1 LEGAMKDYRVKITV
15 RNDRILSKIESEYAS
30 VRNFCMA
37 MDLEYQRITDL
48 IRGTSPINAK
58 GEIKELVKKL
68 MEALGCTIEELFTE
82 KQLKG
87 FVSHNKFETK
97 VDEEDLMKIKQD
109 IKPLELG
116 MMEQDVTKVLNKIFH
131 KFLTPREERVIRM
144 RFGIGTWSDAT
155 LEEVGLQFLITRER
169 IRFIEKNA
177 MKKLSSP
184 EVINELRNAGIQDIF
199 SKVDMRGPLIQK
211 KRRKRKEYKLM
222 SIKHR
227 IVLPMSMEEEY
238 KNADVPGP
246 SDLEEVIKRLE
257 FRNEK
262 LHKYIDQLID
272 ENNKLR
278 SKMKAV
284 DDIVEEYRNKGTI

>member
-1 LEGAMKDYRVKITV
+1 MKDYRVKITV

-37 MDLEYQRITDL
+37 MNLDYQRITDL

-68 MEALGCTIEELFTE
+68 MEALGCTIDELFTE

-97 VDEEDLMKIKQD
+97 VEEKDLMEIKQD

-144 RFGIGTWSDAT
+144 RFGIGTWSDST
-155 LEEVGLQFLITRER
+155 LEEVGLQFQVTQER
-169 IRFIEKNA
+169 IRHIEQNA

-199 SKVDMRGPLIQK
+199 SKVDMRGPLIK
-211 KRRKRKEYKLM
+211 KREEKRLQKINAFKQMLKEDKEKYEINELDK
-222 SIKHR
+222 
-227 IVLPMSMEEEY
+227 Y
-238 KNADVPGP
+238 KNISIDNETYNIITELQTVM
-246 SDLEEVIKRLE
+246 SSESKLSRSQIIKTL
-257 FRNEK
+257 
-262 LHKYIDQLID
+262 
-272 ENNKLR
+272 
-278 SKMKAV
+278 
-284 DDIVEEYRNKGTI
+284 VEEKERSIN

>member
-1 LEGAMKDYRVKITV
+1 MKDYRVKITV

-97 VDEEDLMKIKQD
+97 VEEKDLMKIKQD

-144 RFGIGTWSDAT
+144 RFGIGTWSDST
-155 LEEVGLQFLITRER
+155 LEEVGLQFQVTLER
-169 IRFIEKNA
+169 IRHIEQNA

-184 EVINELRNAGIQDIF
+184 EVIDELRNAGIQDIF
-199 SKVDMRGPLIQK
+199 SKVDIKGPLIK
-211 KRRKRKEYKLM
+211 KREEKRLQKINVFKQMLKEDKEKYEINELDK
-222 SIKHR
+222 
-227 IVLPMSMEEEY
+227 Y
-238 KNADVPGP
+238 KNITIDNETYNIITELQTVM
-246 SDLEEVIKRLE
+246 SSQSKLSRSQIIKTL
-257 FRNEK
+257 
-262 LHKYIDQLID
+262 
-272 ENNKLR
+272 
-278 SKMKAV
+278 
-284 DDIVEEYRNKGTI
+284 VEEKERNIN

>member
-1 LEGAMKDYRVKITV
+1 MKDYRIKITV
-15 RNDRILSKIESEYAS
+15 RNDRILSKIESEYVS

-37 MDLEYQRITDL
+37 MNLEYQRITDL

-97 VDEEDLMKIKQD
+97 VEEKDLIKIKQD
-109 IKPLELG
+109 VKPLELG

-144 RFGIGTWSDAT
+144 RFGIGTWSDST
-155 LEEVGLQFLITRER
+155 LEEVGLQFEVTQER
-169 IRFIEKNA
+169 IRHIEQNA

-184 EVINELRNAGIQDIF
+184 EVIDELRNAGIQDIF
-199 SKVDMRGPLIQK
+199 SKVDIKGPLIK
-211 KRRKRKEYKLM
+211 KREEKRLQKINAFQKMFQENKEKYEINQLDK
-222 SIKHR
+222 
-227 IVLPMSMEEEY
+227 Y
-238 KNADVPGP
+238 KNITIDNETYNIITELQTVM
-246 SDLEEVIKRLE
+246 SSQSKLSRSQIIKTL
-257 FRNEK
+257 
-262 LHKYIDQLID
+262 
-272 ENNKLR
+272 
-278 SKMKAV
+278 
-284 DDIVEEYRNKGTI
+284 VEEKERNIN

>member
-1 LEGAMKDYRVKITV
+1 MKDYRVKITV
-15 RNDRILSKIESEYAS
+15 RNDRILSKIESEYVS

-37 MDLEYQRITDL
+37 MNLEYQRITDL

-97 VDEEDLMKIKQD
+97 VDEKDLMKIKQD

-144 RFGIGTWSDAT
+144 RFGIGTWSDST
-155 LEEVGLQFLITRER
+155 LEEVGLQFQVTLER
-169 IRFIEKNA
+169 IRHIEQNA

-184 EVINELRNAGIQDIF
+184 EVIDELRNAGIQDIF
-199 SKVDMRGPLIQK
+199 SKVDIKGPLIK
-211 KRRKRKEYKLM
+211 KREEKKLKKINAFQKMFQENKEKYEINQLDK
-222 SIKHR
+222 
-227 IVLPMSMEEEY
+227 Y
-238 KNADVPGP
+238 KNITIDNETYNIITELQTVM
-246 SDLEEVIKRLE
+246 SSQSKLSRSQIIKTL
-257 FRNEK
+257 
-262 LHKYIDQLID
+262 
-272 ENNKLR
+272 
-278 SKMKAV
+278 
-284 DDIVEEYRNKGTI
+284 VEEKERNIN

>member
-1 LEGAMKDYRVKITV
+1 MKDYRIKITV
-15 RNDRILSKIESEYAS
+15 RNDRILSKIESEYVS

-37 MDLEYQRITDL
+37 MNLEYQRITDL

-97 VDEEDLMKIKQD
+97 VEEKDLIKIKQD
-109 IKPLELG
+109 VKPLELG

-144 RFGIGTWSDAT
+144 RFGIGTWSDST
-155 LEEVGLQFLITRER
+155 LAEVGLQFEVTQER
-169 IRFIEKNA
+169 IRHIEQNA

-184 EVINELRNAGIQDIF
+184 EVIDELRNAGIQDIF
-199 SKVDMRGPLIQK
+199 SKVDIKGPLIK
-211 KRRKRKEYKLM
+211 KREEKRLQKINAFQKMFQENKEKYEINQLDK
-222 SIKHR
+222 
-227 IVLPMSMEEEY
+227 Y
-238 KNADVPGP
+238 KNITIDNETYNIITELQTVM
-246 SDLEEVIKRLE
+246 SSQSKLSRSQIIKTL
-257 FRNEK
+257 
-262 LHKYIDQLID
+262 
-272 ENNKLR
+272 
-278 SKMKAV
+278 
-284 DDIVEEYRNKGTI
+284 VEEKERNIN

>member
-1 LEGAMKDYRVKITV
+1 MKDYRIKITV
-15 RNDRILSKIESEYAS
+15 RNDRILSKIESEYVS

-37 MDLEYQRITDL
+37 MNLEYQRITDL

-58 GEIKELVKKL
+58 GEIRELVKKL

-97 VDEEDLMKIKQD
+97 VDEKDLIKIKQD

-144 RFGIGTWSDAT
+144 RFGIGTWSDST
-155 LEEVGLQFLITRER
+155 LEEVGLQFQVTLER
-169 IRFIEKNA
+169 IRHIEQNA

-184 EVINELRNAGIQDIF
+184 EVIDELRNAGIQDIF
-199 SKVDMRGPLIQK
+199 SKVDIKGPLIK
-211 KRRKRKEYKLM
+211 KREEKRLQKINAFQKMFQENKEKYEINELDK
-222 SIKHR
+222 
-227 IVLPMSMEEEY
+227 Y
-238 KNADVPGP
+238 KNITIDNETYNIITELQTVM
-246 SDLEEVIKRLE
+246 SSQSKLSRSQIIKTL
-257 FRNEK
+257 
-262 LHKYIDQLID
+262 
-272 ENNKLR
+272 
-278 SKMKAV
+278 
-284 DDIVEEYRNKGTI
+284 VEEKERNIN

>member
-1 LEGAMKDYRVKITV
+1 MKDYRVKITV
-15 RNDRILSKIESEYAS
+15 RNDRILSKIESEYVS

-37 MDLEYQRITDL
+37 MNLEYQRITDL

-97 VDEEDLMKIKQD
+97 VDEKDLMKIKQD

-144 RFGIGTWSDAT
+144 RFGIGTWSDST
-155 LEEVGLQFLITRER
+155 LEEVGLQFQVTQER
-169 IRFIEKNA
+169 IRHIEQNA

-184 EVINELRNAGIQDIF
+184 EVIDELRNAGIQDIF
-199 SKVDMRGPLIQK
+199 SKVDIKGPLIK
-211 KRRKRKEYKLM
+211 KREEKRLQKINAFQKMFQENKEKYEINQLDK
-222 SIKHR
+222 
-227 IVLPMSMEEEY
+227 Y
-238 KNADVPGP
+238 KNITIDNETYNIITELQTVM
-246 SDLEEVIKRLE
+246 SSQSKLSRSQIIKTL
-257 FRNEK
+257 
-262 LHKYIDQLID
+262 
-272 ENNKLR
+272 
-278 SKMKAV
+278 
-284 DDIVEEYRNKGTI
+284 VEEKERNIN

>member
-1 LEGAMKDYRVKITV
+1 MKDYRIKITV

-97 VDEEDLMKIKQD
+97 VDEKDLMKIKQD

-144 RFGIGTWSDAT
+144 RFGIGTWSDST
-155 LEEVGLQFLITRER
+155 LEEVGLQFQVTLER
-169 IRFIEKNA
+169 IRHIEQNA

-184 EVINELRNAGIQDIF
+184 EVIDELRNAGIQDIF
-199 SKVDMRGPLIQK
+199 SKVDIKGPLIK
-211 KRRKRKEYKLM
+211 KREEKRLQKINAFQKMFQENKEKYEINELDK
-222 SIKHR
+222 
-227 IVLPMSMEEEY
+227 Y
-238 KNADVPGP
+238 KNITIDNETYNIITELQTVM
-246 SDLEEVIKRLE
+246 SSQSKLSRSQIIKTL
-257 FRNEK
+257 
-262 LHKYIDQLID
+262 
-272 ENNKLR
+272 
-278 SKMKAV
+278 
-284 DDIVEEYRNKGTI
+284 VEEKERNIN

>member
-1 LEGAMKDYRVKITV
+1 MKDYRIKITV

-37 MDLEYQRITDL
+37 MNLEYQRITDL

-58 GEIKELVKKL
+58 GEIRELVKKL
-68 MEALGCTIEELFTE
+68 MEALGCSIDELFTE

-97 VDEEDLMKIKQD
+97 VDEKDLMKIKQD

-144 RFGIGTWSDAT
+144 RFGIGTWSDST
-155 LEEVGLQFLITRER
+155 LEEVGLQFQVTLER
-169 IRFIEKNA
+169 IRHIEQNA

-184 EVINELRNAGIQDIF
+184 EVIDELRNAGIQDIF
-199 SKVDMRGPLIQK
+199 SKVDIKGPLIK
-211 KRRKRKEYKLM
+211 KREEKRLQKINAFQKMFQENKEKYEINELDK
-222 SIKHR
+222 
-227 IVLPMSMEEEY
+227 Y
-238 KNADVPGP
+238 KNITIDNETYNIITELQTVM
-246 SDLEEVIKRLE
+246 SSQSKLSRSQIIKTL
-257 FRNEK
+257 
-262 LHKYIDQLID
+262 
-272 ENNKLR
+272 
-278 SKMKAV
+278 
-284 DDIVEEYRNKGTI
+284 VEEKERNIN

>member
-1 LEGAMKDYRVKITV
+1 MKDYRVKITV

-97 VDEEDLMKIKQD
+97 VDEKDLMKIKQD

-144 RFGIGTWSDAT
+144 RFGIGTWSDST
-155 LEEVGLQFLITRER
+155 LEEVGLQFQVTLER
-169 IRFIEKNA
+169 IRHIEQNA

-184 EVINELRNAGIQDIF
+184 EVIDELRNAGIQDIF
-199 SKVDMRGPLIQK
+199 SKVDIKGPLIK
-211 KRRKRKEYKLM
+211 KREEKRLQKINAFQKMFQENKEKYEINQLDK
-222 SIKHR
+222 
-227 IVLPMSMEEEY
+227 Y
-238 KNADVPGP
+238 KNITIDNETYNIITELQTVM
-246 SDLEEVIKRLE
+246 SSQSKLSRSQIIKTL
-257 FRNEK
+257 
-262 LHKYIDQLID
+262 
-272 ENNKLR
+272 
-278 SKMKAV
+278 
-284 DDIVEEYRNKGTI
+284 VEEKERNIN

>member
-1 LEGAMKDYRVKITV
+1 MKDYRVKITV
-15 RNDRILSKIESEYAS
+15 RNDRILSKIESEYVS

-37 MDLEYQRITDL
+37 MNLEYQRITDL

-97 VDEEDLMKIKQD
+97 VEEKDLMKIKQD

-144 RFGIGTWSDAT
+144 RFGIGTWSDST
-155 LEEVGLQFLITRER
+155 LAEVGLQFEVTQER
-169 IRFIEKNA
+169 IRHIEQNA

-184 EVINELRNAGIQDIF
+184 EVIDELRNAGIQDIF
-199 SKVDMRGPLIQK
+199 SKVDIKGPLIK
-211 KRRKRKEYKLM
+211 KREEKRLQKINVFKQMLKEDKEKYEINELDK
-222 SIKHR
+222 
-227 IVLPMSMEEEY
+227 Y
-238 KNADVPGP
+238 KNISIDNETYNIITELQTVM
-246 SDLEEVIKRLE
+246 SSESKLSRSQIIKTL
-257 FRNEK
+257 
-262 LHKYIDQLID
+262 
-272 ENNKLR
+272 
-278 SKMKAV
+278 
-284 DDIVEEYRNKGTI
+284 VEEKERNIN

>member
-1 LEGAMKDYRVKITV
+1 MKDYRVKITV
-15 RNDRILSKIESEYAS
+15 RNDRILSKIESEYVS

-37 MDLEYQRITDL
+37 MNLEYQRITDL

-58 GEIKELVKKL
+58 GEIRELVKKL

-97 VDEEDLMKIKQD
+97 VDEKDLMKIKQD

-144 RFGIGTWSDAT
+144 RFGIGTWSDST
-155 LEEVGLQFLITRER
+155 LEEVGLQFQVTLER
-169 IRFIEKNA
+169 IRHIEQNA

-184 EVINELRNAGIQDIF
+184 EVIDELRNAGIQDIF
-199 SKVDMRGPLIQK
+199 SKVDIKGPLIK
-211 KRRKRKEYKLM
+211 KREEKRLQKINVFKQMLKEDKEKYEINELDK
-222 SIKHR
+222 
-227 IVLPMSMEEEY
+227 Y
-238 KNADVPGP
+238 KNITIDNETYNIITELQTVM
-246 SDLEEVIKRLE
+246 SSQSKLSRSQIIKTL
-257 FRNEK
+257 
-262 LHKYIDQLID
+262 
-272 ENNKLR
+272 
-278 SKMKAV
+278 
-284 DDIVEEYRNKGTI
+284 VEEKERNIN

>member
-1 LEGAMKDYRVKITV
+1 MKDYRVKITV

-37 MDLEYQRITDL
+37 MNLDYQRITDL

-68 MEALGCTIEELFTE
+68 MEALGCTIDELFTE

-97 VDEEDLMKIKQD
+97 VEEKDLMKIKQD

-144 RFGIGTWSDAT
+144 RFGIGTWSDST
-155 LEEVGLQFLITRER
+155 LEEVGLQFQVTQER
-169 IRFIEKNA
+169 IRHIEQNA

-199 SKVDMRGPLIQK
+199 SKVDMRGPLIK
-211 KRRKRKEYKLM
+211 KREEKRLQKINAFKQMLKEDKEKYEINELDK
-222 SIKHR
+222 
-227 IVLPMSMEEEY
+227 Y
-238 KNADVPGP
+238 KNISIDNETYNIITELQTVM
-246 SDLEEVIKRLE
+246 SSESKLSRSQIIKTL
-257 FRNEK
+257 
-262 LHKYIDQLID
+262 
-272 ENNKLR
+272 
-278 SKMKAV
+278 
-284 DDIVEEYRNKGTI
+284 VEEKERSIN

>member
-1 LEGAMKDYRVKITV
+1 MKDYRVKITV

-30 VRNFCMA
+30 VKNFCMA
-37 MDLEYQRITDL
+37 MNLDYQRITDL

-68 MEALGCTIEELFTE
+68 MEALGCTIDELFTE

-97 VDEEDLMKIKQD
+97 VEEKDLMKIKQD

-144 RFGIGTWSDAT
+144 RFGIGTWSDST
-155 LEEVGLQFLITRER
+155 LGEVGLQFEVTQER
-169 IRFIEKNA
+169 IRHIEQNA

-199 SKVDMRGPLIQK
+199 SKVDMKGPLIK
-211 KRRKRKEYKLM
+211 KREEKRLQKINAFKQMLKEDKEKYEINELDK
-222 SIKHR
+222 
-227 IVLPMSMEEEY
+227 Y
-238 KNADVPGP
+238 KNISIDNETYNIITELQTVMSSESKLSRSQIIKTLA
-246 SDLEEVIKRLE
+246 EEKERGI
-257 FRNEK
+257 N
-262 LHKYIDQLID
+262 
-272 ENNKLR
+272 
-278 SKMKAV
+278 
-284 DDIVEEYRNKGTI
+284 

>member
-1 LEGAMKDYRVKITV
+1 MKDYRVKITV
-15 RNDRILSKIESEYAS
+15 RNDRILSKIESEYVS

-37 MDLEYQRITDL
+37 MNLEYQRITDL

-97 VDEEDLMKIKQD
+97 VDEKDLMKIKQD

-144 RFGIGTWSDAT
+144 RFGIGTWSDST
-155 LEEVGLQFLITRER
+155 LEEVGLQFQVTQER
-169 IRFIEKNA
+169 IRHIEQNA

-184 EVINELRNAGIQDIF
+184 EVIDELRNAGIQDIF
-199 SKVDMRGPLIQK
+199 SKVDIKGPLIK
-211 KRRKRKEYKLM
+211 KREEKRLQKINVFKQMLKEDKEKYEINELDK
-222 SIKHR
+222 
-227 IVLPMSMEEEY
+227 Y
-238 KNADVPGP
+238 KNISIDNETYNIITELQTVM
-246 SDLEEVIKRLE
+246 SSESKLSRSQIIKTL
-257 FRNEK
+257 
-262 LHKYIDQLID
+262 
-272 ENNKLR
+272 
-278 SKMKAV
+278 
-284 DDIVEEYRNKGTI
+284 VEEKERNIN

>member
-1 LEGAMKDYRVKITV
+1 MKDYRIKITV
-15 RNDRILSKIESEYAS
+15 RNDRILSKIESEYVS

-37 MDLEYQRITDL
+37 MNLEYQRITDL

-97 VDEEDLMKIKQD
+97 VEEKDLMKIKQD
-109 IKPLELG
+109 VKPLELG

-144 RFGIGTWSDAT
+144 RFGIGTWSDST
-155 LEEVGLQFLITRER
+155 LEEVGLQFQVTQER
-169 IRFIEKNA
+169 IRHIEQNA

-184 EVINELRNAGIQDIF
+184 EVIDELRNAGIQDIF
-199 SKVDMRGPLIQK
+199 SKVDIKGPLIK
-211 KRRKRKEYKLM
+211 KREEKRLQKINAFQKMLQEDKEKYEINQLDK
-222 SIKHR
+222 
-227 IVLPMSMEEEY
+227 Y
-238 KNADVPGP
+238 KNITIDNETYNIITELQTVM
-246 SDLEEVIKRLE
+246 SSQSKLSRSQIIKTL
-257 FRNEK
+257 
-262 LHKYIDQLID
+262 
-272 ENNKLR
+272 
-278 SKMKAV
+278 
-284 DDIVEEYRNKGTI
+284 VEEKERNIN

>member
-1 LEGAMKDYRVKITV
+1 MKDYRVKITV

-68 MEALGCTIEELFTE
+68 MEALGCSIDELFTE

-97 VDEEDLMKIKQD
+97 VDEKDLMKIKQD

-144 RFGIGTWSDAT
+144 RFGIGTWSDST
-155 LEEVGLQFLITRER
+155 LEEVGLQFQVTLER
-169 IRFIEKNA
+169 IRHIEQNA

-184 EVINELRNAGIQDIF
+184 EVIDELRNAGIQDIF
-199 SKVDMRGPLIQK
+199 SKVDIKGPLIK
-211 KRRKRKEYKLM
+211 KREEKRLQKINVFKQMLKEDKEKYEINELDK
-222 SIKHR
+222 
-227 IVLPMSMEEEY
+227 Y
-238 KNADVPGP
+238 KNITIDNETYNIITELQTVM
-246 SDLEEVIKRLE
+246 SSQSKLSRSQIIKTL
-257 FRNEK
+257 
-262 LHKYIDQLID
+262 
-272 ENNKLR
+272 
-278 SKMKAV
+278 
-284 DDIVEEYRNKGTI
+284 VEEKERNIN

>member
-1 LEGAMKDYRVKITV
+1 MKDYRVKITV
-15 RNDRILSKIESEYAS
+15 RNDRILSKIESEYVS

-37 MDLEYQRITDL
+37 MNLEYQRITDL

-97 VDEEDLMKIKQD
+97 VDEKDLMKIKQD

-144 RFGIGTWSDAT
+144 RFGIGTWSDST
-155 LEEVGLQFLITRER
+155 LEEVGLQFQVTQER
-169 IRFIEKNA
+169 IRHIEQNA

-184 EVINELRNAGIQDIF
+184 EVIDELRNAGIQDIF
-199 SKVDMRGPLIQK
+199 SKVDIKGPLIK
-211 KRRKRKEYKLM
+211 KREEKRLQKINAFQKMFQENKEKYEINELDK
-222 SIKHR
+222 
-227 IVLPMSMEEEY
+227 Y
-238 KNADVPGP
+238 KNITIDNETYNIITELQTVM
-246 SDLEEVIKRLE
+246 SSQSKLSRSQIIKTL
-257 FRNEK
+257 
-262 LHKYIDQLID
+262 
-272 ENNKLR
+272 
-278 SKMKAV
+278 
-284 DDIVEEYRNKGTI
+284 VEEKERNIN

>member
-1 LEGAMKDYRVKITV
+1 MKDYRVKITV

-37 MDLEYQRITDL
+37 MNLDYQRITDL

-68 MEALGCTIEELFTE
+68 METLGCTIDELFTE

-97 VDEEDLMKIKQD
+97 VEEKDLMKIKQD

-144 RFGIGTWSDAT
+144 RFGIGTWSDST
-155 LEEVGLQFLITRER
+155 LAEVGLQFEVTQER
-169 IRFIEKNA
+169 IRHIEQNA

-199 SKVDMRGPLIQK
+199 SKVDMKGPLIK
-211 KRRKRKEYKLM
+211 KREEKRLQKINAFKQMLKEDKEKYEINELDK
-222 SIKHR
+222 
-227 IVLPMSMEEEY
+227 Y
-238 KNADVPGP
+238 KNISIDNETYNIITELQTVM
-246 SDLEEVIKRLE
+246 SSESKLSRSQIIKTL
-257 FRNEK
+257 
-262 LHKYIDQLID
+262 
-272 ENNKLR
+272 
-278 SKMKAV
+278 
-284 DDIVEEYRNKGTI
+284 VEEKERGIN

>member
-1 LEGAMKDYRVKITV
+1 MKDYRIKITV
-15 RNDRILSKIESEYAS
+15 RNDRILSKIESEYVS

-37 MDLEYQRITDL
+37 MNLEYQRITDL

-97 VDEEDLMKIKQD
+97 VEEKDLMKIKQD

-144 RFGIGTWSDAT
+144 RFGIGTWSDST
-155 LEEVGLQFLITRER
+155 LAEVGLQFEVTQER
-169 IRFIEKNA
+169 IRHIEQNA

-184 EVINELRNAGIQDIF
+184 EVIDELRNAGIQDIF
-199 SKVDMRGPLIQK
+199 SKVDIKGPLIK
-211 KRRKRKEYKLM
+211 KREEKRLQKINVFKQMLKEDKEKYEINELDK
-222 SIKHR
+222 
-227 IVLPMSMEEEY
+227 Y
-238 KNADVPGP
+238 KNITIDNETYNIITELQTVM
-246 SDLEEVIKRLE
+246 SSQSKLSRSQIIKTL
-257 FRNEK
+257 
-262 LHKYIDQLID
+262 
-272 ENNKLR
+272 
-278 SKMKAV
+278 
-284 DDIVEEYRNKGTI
+284 VEEKERNIN

>member
-1 LEGAMKDYRVKITV
+1 MKDYRVKITV

-37 MDLEYQRITDL
+37 MNLDYQRITDL

-68 MEALGCTIEELFTE
+68 MEALGCTIDELFTE

-97 VDEEDLMKIKQD
+97 VEEKDLMKIKQD

-144 RFGIGTWSDAT
+144 RFGIGTWSDST
-155 LEEVGLQFLITRER
+155 LAEVGLQFEVTQER
-169 IRFIEKNA
+169 IRHIEQNA

-184 EVINELRNAGIQDIF
+184 EVINELRNAGIQNIF
-199 SKVDMRGPLIQK
+199 SKVDMRGPLIK
-211 KRRKRKEYKLM
+211 KREEKRLQKINAFKQMLKEDKEKYEINELDK
-222 SIKHR
+222 
-227 IVLPMSMEEEY
+227 Y
-238 KNADVPGP
+238 KNISIDNETYNIITELQTVM
-246 SDLEEVIKRLE
+246 SSESKLSRSQIIKTL
-257 FRNEK
+257 
-262 LHKYIDQLID
+262 
-272 ENNKLR
+272 
-278 SKMKAV
+278 
-284 DDIVEEYRNKGTI
+284 VEEKERGIN

>member
-1 LEGAMKDYRVKITV
+1 MKDYRVKITV
-15 RNDRILSKIESEYAS
+15 RNDRILSKIESEYVS

-37 MDLEYQRITDL
+37 MNLEYQRITDL

-97 VDEEDLMKIKQD
+97 VDEKDLMKIKQD

-144 RFGIGTWSDAT
+144 RFGIGTWSDST
-155 LEEVGLQFLITRER
+155 LEEVGLQFQVTLER
-169 IRFIEKNA
+169 IRHIEQNA

-184 EVINELRNAGIQDIF
+184 EVIDELRNAGIQDIF
-199 SKVDMRGPLIQK
+199 SKVDIKGPLIK
-211 KRRKRKEYKLM
+211 KREEKRLQKINVFKQMLKEDKENYEINELYK
-222 SIKHR
+222 
-227 IVLPMSMEEEY
+227 Y
-238 KNADVPGP
+238 KNISIDNETYNIITELQTVM
-246 SDLEEVIKRLE
+246 SSESKLSRSQIIKTL
-257 FRNEK
+257 
-262 LHKYIDQLID
+262 
-272 ENNKLR
+272 
-278 SKMKAV
+278 
-284 DDIVEEYRNKGTI
+284 VEEKERNIN

>member
-1 LEGAMKDYRVKITV
+1 MKDYRIKITV
-15 RNDRILSKIESEYAS
+15 RNDRILSKIESEYVS

-37 MDLEYQRITDL
+37 MNLEYQRITDL

-97 VDEEDLMKIKQD
+97 VEEKDLIKIKQD
-109 IKPLELG
+109 VKPLELG

-144 RFGIGTWSDAT
+144 RFGIGTWSDST
-155 LEEVGLQFLITRER
+155 LAEVGLQFEVTQER
-169 IRFIEKNA
+169 IRHIEQNA

-184 EVINELRNAGIQDIF
+184 EVIDELRNAGIQDIF
-199 SKVDMRGPLIQK
+199 SKVDIKGPLIK
-211 KRRKRKEYKLM
+211 KREEKRLQKINVFKQMLKEDKEKYEINELDK
-222 SIKHR
+222 
-227 IVLPMSMEEEY
+227 Y
-238 KNADVPGP
+238 KNITIDNETYNIITELQTVM
-246 SDLEEVIKRLE
+246 SSQSKLSRSQIIKTL
-257 FRNEK
+257 
-262 LHKYIDQLID
+262 
-272 ENNKLR
+272 
-278 SKMKAV
+278 
-284 DDIVEEYRNKGTI
+284 VEEKERNIN

>member
-1 LEGAMKDYRVKITV
+1 MKDYRVKITV

-37 MDLEYQRITDL
+37 MNLDYQRITDL

-68 MEALGCTIEELFTE
+68 METLGCTIDELFTE

-97 VDEEDLMKIKQD
+97 VEEKDLMEIKQD

-144 RFGIGTWSDAT
+144 RFGIGTWSDST
-155 LEEVGLQFLITRER
+155 LAEVGLQFEVTQER
-169 IRFIEKNA
+169 IRHIEQNA

-199 SKVDMRGPLIQK
+199 SKVDMRGPLIK
-211 KRRKRKEYKLM
+211 KREEKRLQKINAFKQMLKEDKEKYEINELDK
-222 SIKHR
+222 
-227 IVLPMSMEEEY
+227 Y
-238 KNADVPGP
+238 KNISIDNETYNIITELQTVM
-246 SDLEEVIKRLE
+246 SSESKLSRSQIIKTL
-257 FRNEK
+257 
-262 LHKYIDQLID
+262 
-272 ENNKLR
+272 
-278 SKMKAV
+278 
-284 DDIVEEYRNKGTI
+284 VEEKERGIN

>member
-1 LEGAMKDYRVKITV
+1 MKDYRIKITV
-15 RNDRILSKIESEYAS
+15 RNDRILSKIESEYVS

-37 MDLEYQRITDL
+37 MNLEYQRITDL

-97 VDEEDLMKIKQD
+97 VEEKDLMKIKQD

-144 RFGIGTWSDAT
+144 RFGIGTWSDST
-155 LEEVGLQFLITRER
+155 LEEVGLQFEVTQER
-169 IRFIEKNA
+169 IRHIEQNA

-184 EVINELRNAGIQDIF
+184 EVIDELRNAGIQDIF
-199 SKVDMRGPLIQK
+199 SKVDIKGPLIK
-211 KRRKRKEYKLM
+211 KREEKRLQKINVFKQMLKEDKEKYEINELDK
-222 SIKHR
+222 
-227 IVLPMSMEEEY
+227 Y
-238 KNADVPGP
+238 KNITIDNETYNIITELQTVM
-246 SDLEEVIKRLE
+246 SSQSKLSRSQIIKTL
-257 FRNEK
+257 
-262 LHKYIDQLID
+262 
-272 ENNKLR
+272 
-278 SKMKAV
+278 
-284 DDIVEEYRNKGTI
+284 VEEKERNIN

>member
-1 LEGAMKDYRVKITV
+1 MKDYRVKITI

-30 VRNFCMA
+30 VKNFCMA
-37 MDLEYQRITDL
+37 MNLDYQRITDL

-68 MEALGCTIEELFTE
+68 MEVLGCTIDELFTE

-144 RFGIGTWSDAT
+144 RFGIGTWSDST
-155 LEEVGLQFLITRER
+155 LAEVGLQFEVTQER
-169 IRFIEKNA
+169 IRHIEQNA

-199 SKVDMRGPLIQK
+199 SKVDMRGPLIK
-211 KRRKRKEYKLM
+211 KREEKRLQKINVFKQMLKEDKEKYEINELDK
-222 SIKHR
+222 
-227 IVLPMSMEEEY
+227 Y
-238 KNADVPGP
+238 KNISIDNETYNIITELQTVM
-246 SDLEEVIKRLE
+246 SSESKLSRSQIIKTL
-257 FRNEK
+257 
-262 LHKYIDQLID
+262 
-272 ENNKLR
+272 
-278 SKMKAV
+278 
-284 DDIVEEYRNKGTI
+284 VEEKERGIN